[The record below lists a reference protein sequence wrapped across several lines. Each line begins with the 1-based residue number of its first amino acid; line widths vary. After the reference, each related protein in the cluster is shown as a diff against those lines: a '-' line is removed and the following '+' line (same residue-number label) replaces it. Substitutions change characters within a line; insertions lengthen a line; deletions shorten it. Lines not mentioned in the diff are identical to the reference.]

1 MFPSGMVETPRFQAK
16 HVLAKWER
24 SEHEHWKAAGKQFS
38 LPFLP
43 GETAPPVAV
52 RVREKK

>member
-1 MFPSGMVETPRFQAK
+1 MVETPRFQAK